1 MNKETFILEVE
12 KLGIEVTPDKLEKLN
27 QFYQLLIE
35 WNQKINLTTII
46 EEESVYLKHFY
57 DSLTLFRDYDL
68 NQNIKLCDVGS
79 GAGFPGIILKIFFPN
94 LEVTL
99 IDSLNKRIVYLNDV
113 ITKLDLKNIEAVH
126 GRMEEYSRK
135 HEEKFD
141 MITARAVASIKV
153 LSEICVRSL
162 KINGY
167 LLFMKGNCDEELDN
181 AKTNFSNLSLKI
193 INIDKFLLP
202 IEKSNRTIIKMQK
215 TNKTD
220 KKYPRKF
227 DKIK

>member
-12 KLGIEVTPDKLEKLN
+12 KLGIEVTPDKLEKID

-126 GRMEEYSRK
+126 ARMEEYSRM
-135 HEEKFD
+135 HEEEFD
-141 MITARAVASIKV
+141 IITARAVASLTI

-162 KINGY
+162 KIDGY

-220 KKYPRKF
+220 KKYPRRF

>member
-12 KLGIEVTPDKLEKLN
+12 KLGIEVTPDKLEKLD

-57 DSLTLFRDYDL
+57 DSLTIFQDYDL
-68 NQNIKLCDVGS
+68 NQKIKLCDVGS

-113 ITKLDLKNIEAVH
+113 ITKLNLKNIEAVH
-126 GRMEEYSRK
+126 ARMEEYSRM
-135 HEEKFD
+135 HEEEFD
-141 MITARAVASIKV
+141 IITARAVASLTI

-220 KKYPRKF
+220 NKYPRRF